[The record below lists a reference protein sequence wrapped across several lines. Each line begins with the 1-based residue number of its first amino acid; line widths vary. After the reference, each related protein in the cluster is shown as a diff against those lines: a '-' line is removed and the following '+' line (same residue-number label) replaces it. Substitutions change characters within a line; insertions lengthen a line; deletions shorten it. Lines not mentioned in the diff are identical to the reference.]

1 MVFKNHIDKTFIY
14 LLHIW
19 FISVSGLINDSITDS
34 VNMICP
40 GIYYDSVQNAF
51 HNRILACSFN
61 NHNCNAQS
69 SGFIYS
75 VDTPSKN
82 LPNNSFNPDIGPG
95 YIYGFNASTFRIN
108 IYGNLY
114 TNIHNFNV
122 YITMAIYSESRDKS
136 DFGLFDTQQHFS
148 VEIPSSSYNWD
159 TINIIYDLTDSEM
172 NSGFT
177 FDLQTTNT
185 FTRFDD
191 LCIYQIC
198 KESYTFNVT
207 SNQCEENTC
216 LVKSCQYY
224 CNLVSG
230 NAICSCPTGYKL
242 NSDNIT
248 CMQDLCL
255 FKYCEYQCSM
265 VSGIA
270 TCSCPAGYILHSDK
284 ISCLQVPT
292 AVTST
297 SFTIIIPNF
306 PTKSPIVTYY
316 IILVKLSSPFLP
328 TRTSTSYTWTEIN
341 NHIDNLYTVG
351 VIDARNSIT
360 SFTVGEGSNTN
371 PTLQTGAAYTTFV
384 RGIALDNSTFTSSY
398 SLIVVPGDLTSTK
411 STTTTE
417 APTTTA
423 QAPTT
428 TTQAQTTTALAP
440 TTINECGTTCNMPYS
455 KCTKINGS
463 GICSCIEGFQFDSK
477 NNLCIDI
484 DECLTTCRWSNS
496 NCYNT
501 IGSYMCSCNNGFQLD
516 TSKAS
521 CVDINECA
529 TTCNWKNSNCAN
541 KIGSYICSCNTGYQ
555 LNSNMTDCIDINEC
569 ATMCNWD
576 NSNCTNTVGSYYCSC
591 NYGYQFNSR
600 RTSCI
605 DIDECLTTCNWSNS
619 KCKNTNGSYECTCNS
634 GFQFNPNKTSCGDV
648 NECLTTCNW
657 ENSNCI
663 NTIGSYSC
671 SCEKGFQFNS
681 NKTSCI
687 DINECATTCN
697 WVNSNCTNT
706 IGSYYCSCNYG
717 YRFNGRKT
725 SCIDTD
731 ECLTTCN
738 WGNSICTNTI
748 GSYHCSCKS
757 GFQFDAS
764 NTSCVDVNECL
775 TACNWNYSNCTNT
788 IGSYSCSCYKGFQLD
803 SNKTSCIDVNECIVD
818 KECSWLYGACNNTY
832 GGFNCYCTGDWLL
845 SDTNKS
851 CIGKPATAVTA
862 QSFQITVGSF
872 LTGLVI
878 RYVEVIIRKQSDF
891 IIPSKSPSQYT
902 SEDIDNHLD
911 GWHRFAKVTV
921 SSNEISSIK
930 LSSKNGNS
938 IAVNSGN
945 SKSAPGRK
953 RRSLD
958 NGFAIED
965 GELYSTFVIANTE
978 NGTLTTPY
986 YPPVI
991 TVDPGSLC
999 ASISCFKFKNQ
1010 ICSLVNSTS
1019 PKCFCQN
1026 GFISFDAYST
1036 CEDIDECSSLP
1047 NTCGFTN
1054 SVCKNIAG
1062 GYTCSCQ
1069 SGFEF
1074 SNNSNYCIDINEC
1087 NLSCKFPNATCTN
1100 KYGSYECHCNI
1111 AGSFYNST
1119 SDSCQDL
1126 DECNM
1131 GTNLCD
1137 PVLGICH
1144 NQNVFAT
1151 GIPYNCSCP
1160 SGWELSK
1167 DGSYKCVDTNEC
1179 LNSCNGVNAFCINTI
1194 GSFECYCAAG
1204 FLLNSS
1210 FQCEAINMCS
1220 QINCPSSSNCSMIGL
1235 GYFGCTCKPGY
1246 SINYMS
1252 SCEAINQCQDKTSTC
1267 LKSHQVCQNNVSNL
1281 GFTCGCRNGYE
1292 NVGGDCIAIDTSI
1305 CNHALSINAS
1315 LCPSNQQCFDLNSSF
1330 ECRCLPGYMKN
1341 GSDECEDINEC
1352 LNATSCTENAE
1363 CINFNG
1369 GFDCQCKQGY
1379 SGKNETNPSA
1389 KICYENNVW
1398 SSWEQVGHCSEL
1410 CQTDKK
1416 RGKLLFTRLCKMSS
1430 PVICQGNTTKEEF
1443 CNSDY
1448 CDNKIKVLK
1457 SVQCES
1463 WENMEDSIDLPF
1475 KEENQTWI
1483 YEIRKWLGYYI
1494 FASECKSLRSIDS
1507 YMQVKI
1513 ENLQMEISHLKEIR
1527 LSLRKLIDCNT
1538 YLQKIDG
1545 LRQKYKSVQSR
1556 LVTYTTIK
1564 TAFKK
1569 LQSRMALKQKECMR
1583 YSYTFLT

>member
-1 MVFKNHIDKTFIY
+1 
-14 LLHIW
+14 
-19 FISVSGLINDSITDS
+19 
-34 VNMICP
+34 
-40 GIYYDSVQNAF
+40 
-51 HNRILACSFN
+51 
-61 NHNCNAQS
+61 
-69 SGFIYS
+69 
-75 VDTPSKN
+75 
-82 LPNNSFNPDIGPG
+82 
-95 YIYGFNASTFRIN
+95 
-108 IYGNLY
+108 
-114 TNIHNFNV
+114 
-122 YITMAIYSESRDKS
+122 
-136 DFGLFDTQQHFS
+136 
-148 VEIPSSSYNWD
+148 
-159 TINIIYDLTDSEM
+159 
-172 NSGFT
+172 
-177 FDLQTTNT
+177 
-185 FTRFDD
+185 
-191 LCIYQIC
+191 
-198 KESYTFNVT
+198 
-207 SNQCEENTC
+207 
-216 LVKSCQYY
+216 
-224 CNLVSG
+224 
-230 NAICSCPTGYKL
+230 
-242 NSDNIT
+242 
-248 CMQDLCL
+248 MQDLCL
-255 FKYCEYQCSM
+255 FKYCEYKCSM

-351 VIDARNSIT
+351 N
-360 SFTVGEGSNTN
+360 
-371 PTLQTGAAYTTFV
+371 
-384 RGIALDNSTFTSSY
+384 
-398 SLIVVPGDLTSTK
+398 
-411 STTTTE
+411 
-417 APTTTA
+417 
-423 QAPTT
+423 
-428 TTQAQTTTALAP
+428 
-440 TTINECGTTCNMPYS
+440 
-455 KCTKINGS
+455 
-463 GICSCIEGFQFDSK
+463 
-477 NNLCIDI
+477 I

-496 NCYNT
+496 NCNNT

-958 NGFAIED
+958 
-965 GELYSTFVIANTE
+965 T
-978 NGTLTTPY
+978 
-986 YPPVI
+986 
-991 TVDPGSLC
+991 LC

-1036 CEDIDECSSLP
+1036 CEDI
-1047 NTCGFTN
+1047 
-1054 SVCKNIAG
+1054 
-1062 GYTCSCQ
+1062 
-1069 SGFEF
+1069 
-1074 SNNSNYCIDINEC
+1074 NEC

-1100 KYGSYECHCNI
+1100 KYGSYECH
-1111 AGSFYNST
+1111 S
-1119 SDSCQDL
+1119 
-1126 DECNM
+1126 
-1131 GTNLCD
+1131 
-1137 PVLGICH
+1137 
-1144 NQNVFAT
+1144 
-1151 GIPYNCSCP
+1151 YNCSCP

-1352 LNATSCTENAE
+1352 LNATSCSENAE

-1369 GFDCQCKQGY
+1369 GFDCQCKQDY

-1494 FASECKSLRSIDS
+1494 FASECKSLRIIDS

-1513 ENLQMEISHLKEIR
+1513 ENLQMEILHLKEIR